1 MLSSTTPFKIHD
13 ENAGVPLSR
22 KKGINSAVKGLSI
35 QGGLVG
41 TKTPKVPKSSRKAL
55 GSISVNIKGQGI
67 DGVNNISIE
76 KAPSVL
82 QFPAPATGSKT
93 ATKAKGPAT
102 KVDASSMICSH
113 VEKEEDA
120 YDYTMRSASNIKTV
134 IMPGTT
140 DVQGGAMVQ
149 DDVDIWQE
157 SAQDVATCAALTVE
171 DDADQ
176 DYTFSLPDEEDW

>member
-82 QFPAPATGSKT
+82 HPALPPAPRRQ
-93 ATKAKGPAT
+93 P
-102 KVDASSMICSH
+102 
-113 VEKEEDA
+113 
-120 YDYTMRSASNIKTV
+120 RLR
-134 IMPGTT
+134 
-140 DVQGGAMVQ
+140 
-149 DDVDIWQE
+149 
-157 SAQDVATCAALTVE
+157 AL
-171 DDADQ
+171 
-176 DYTFSLPDEEDW
+176 